1 MSVLYVASCAHIV
14 TPCFFFFLMI
24 RRPPR
29 STLFPYTTLFRSL
42 LAEFHPLVG
51 VRAVVLL
58 PLQTLD
64 LRGERTGALG
74 DEAAQLR
81 RLALQ
86 LPVRQPLEACLVAMN
101 RVHDGTDALQLT
113 LELGAEDLGEPA
125 LVHQASIRDTARAP
139 RCSRG
144 RHRAPDSGWSG
155 PAAPA
160 PGSSWPTHP
169 PPAPRRPDGWP
180 GVAAATLPVARTLPR
195 PPARG
200 APRPD
205 TRRPARRPHRPPAI
219 T

>member
-1 MSVLYVASCAHIV
+1 EPAAHLADRAEGLRERV
-14 TPCFFFFLMI
+14 VQRHLE
-24 RRPPR
+24 RLDVGR
-29 STLFPYTTLFRSL
+29 LGLGQL

-64 LRGERTGALG
+64 LRGERTGAFS

-86 LPVRQPLEACLVAMN
+86 LPVRQPREACLVAMN
-101 RVHDGTDALQLT
+101 RVHDGADAFQLT
-113 LELGAEDLGEPA
+113 LELGAEDLGEPT
-125 LVHQASIRDTARAP
+125 LVHQSSIPDTAGAP

-144 RHRAPDSGWSG
+144 RHPAPDSGWSG

-169 PPAPRRPDGWP
+169 PPA
-180 GVAAATLPVARTLPR
+180 
-195 PPARG
+195 RG